1 MDKLKHSRRKS
12 KSTGYLEGQLLI
24 ATPQLTGSCFEKSVI
39 YLCAHNED
47 GAMGIIVN
55 QPMEA
60 VKTKD
65 VFSQLNIHLN
75 QQASEIKVFFGGPV
89 ESARG
94 FVLHTADYTLN
105 DTLMLG
111 DDMALTCTIEILKD
125 IAAGRGP
132 KDAMLA
138 LGYAGW
144 SAGQL
149 ESELETNSWLVS
161 PASHELIFQ
170 TTDDEKWQTAA
181 ALGGVDIFKLSGD
194 VGHA

>member
-1 MDKLKHSRRKS
+1 MDKFKNIREK
-12 KSTGYLEGQLLI
+12 KKTGRYLEGQLLI

-39 YLCAHNED
+39 YICAHNDE
-47 GAMGIIVN
+47 GAMGIIIN

-60 VKTKD
+60 LKSKD
-65 VFSQLNIHLN
+65 VFSQLNIHLSK
-75 QQASEIKVFFGGPV
+75 QANEVKVYFGGPV

-94 FVLHTADYTLN
+94 FVLHSADYTLN

-144 SAGQL
+144 GAGQL

-161 PASHELIFQ
+161 PVTHELVFL

>member
-1 MDKLKHSRRKS
+1 
-12 KSTGYLEGQLLI
+12 
-24 ATPQLTGSCFEKSVI
+24 
-39 YLCAHNED
+39 
-47 GAMGIIVN
+47 
-55 QPMEA
+55 
-60 VKTKD
+60 
-65 VFSQLNIHLN
+65 
-75 QQASEIKVFFGGPV
+75 
-89 ESARG
+89 
-94 FVLHTADYTLN
+94 
-105 DTLMLG
+105 
-111 DDMALTCTIEILKD
+111 
-125 IAAGRGP
+125 
-132 KDAMLA
+132 MLA